1 MFVAYCKILE
11 GDVGMSANPI
21 LSGKIKHYRKIFG
34 MTQEEF
40 ASELG
45 VEPLH
50 ISNIERGKKGISL
63 DMLLLICKRFDVS
76 MADLMPIENEG
87 AELKAKWIAEILA
100 TLKELEPS
108 QVGMV
113 KTMVCALRG

>member
-1 MFVAYCKILE
+1 MNT
-11 GDVGMSANPI
+11 NPV
-21 LSGKIKHYRKIFG
+21 LSGKIKHYRKVFG

-45 VEPLH
+45 VEALH

-63 DMLLLICKRFDVS
+63 EMLLLICKRFNVS
-76 MADLMPIENEG
+76 MSDLMPVTHEG
-87 AELKAKWIAEILA
+87 AELKAKWIAEILE
-100 TLKELEPS
+100 TLEVLEPS
-108 QVGMV
+108 QVGIV